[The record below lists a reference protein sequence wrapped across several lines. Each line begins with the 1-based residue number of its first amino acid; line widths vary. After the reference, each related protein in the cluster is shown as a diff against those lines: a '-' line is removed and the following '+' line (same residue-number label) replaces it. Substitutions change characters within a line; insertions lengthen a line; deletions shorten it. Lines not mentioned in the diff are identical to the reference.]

1 MLNAEIAPAGV
12 PDTEPATVLSKA
24 AVRTAE
30 QLGLSQ
36 ARLAKVLGVSTA
48 TASRLV
54 AGRYRLQADSKEWE
68 FAVLLVRLFRSLDSI
83 VGTQEAARAWL
94 NGENRALASKPIEL
108 MQTTEGLVRV
118 VQYLDASRARI

>member
-1 MLNAEIAPAGV
+1 MTNAEIRSAAEQAS
-12 PDTEPATVLSKA
+12 EPATVLSKA
-24 AVRTAE
+24 VVRTAE

-36 ARLAKVLGVSTA
+36 ARLAKVLGVSAA

-54 AGRYRLQADSKEWE
+54 AGRYRLQTDSKEWE

-83 VGTQEAARAWL
+83 VGTQEAARTWL
-94 NGENRALASKPIEL
+94 NGENLALAGKPVEL
-108 MQTTEGLVRV
+108 MQATEGLVRV

>member
-1 MLNAEIAPAGV
+1 MLSAEIETFALQ
-12 PDTEPATVLSKA
+12 DSEPATVLSKA
-24 AVRTAE
+24 VVRTAE

-36 ARLAKVLGVSTA
+36 VRLAKALGVSAA

-68 FAVLLVRLFRSLDSI
+68 FGVLLVRLFRSLDSI

-94 NGENRALASKPIEL
+94 NGENLALAGRPIEL
-108 MQTTEGLVRV
+108 MQMTEGLVRV

>member
-1 MLNAEIAPAGV
+1 MLNAEIEVTAAQAN
-12 PDTEPATVLSKA
+12 EPATVLSKA
-24 AVRTAE
+24 VVRTAE
-30 QLGLSQ
+30 QLGLLQ
-36 ARLAKVLGVSTA
+36 TRLAKVLGVSTA

-94 NGENRALASKPIEL
+94 NGENLALAGKPIEL
-108 MQTTEGLVRV
+108 LQTTEGLVRV